1 MEVITLRAQR
11 FTKRGEHA
19 DSNELIMETH
29 AELLQKVKDYIEDY
43 TGETKDGWGFMA
55 QVKIAVGEVEDGR
68 TKGTD

>member
-43 TGETKDGWGFMA
+43 TAETKDGWGFMA
-55 QVKIAVGEVEDGR
+55 ELKIAVGEVEHDR
-68 TKGTD
+68 